1 MIKSYKHDRMI
12 FPLNFGLEKIGLPLI
27 LTSGR
32 KKNVCFLID
41 TGSTHNTLFSFV
53 YEHFKDDFRI
63 IEENQETMGIES
75 RFQESITV
83 EGTFNFEGTEYTS
96 TFAVV
101 KANDRITQLQ
111 EDTGVQLHGILGIHF
126 LIENK
131 WKIDFEKMIVTCH

>member
-1 MIKSYKHDRMI
+1 MI

-96 TFAVV
+96 IFEVV
-101 KANDRITQLQ
+101 KANDTITQLQ
-111 EDTGVQLHGILGIHF
+111 EETGVQLHGILGIPF
-126 LIENK
+126 LMENK
-131 WKIDFEKMIVTCH
+131 WKIDFEKMIVTCP

>member
-1 MIKSYKHDRMI
+1 MRFS
-12 FPLNFGLEKIGLPLI
+12 LNFGIEKTGMPLI

-53 YEHFKDDFRI
+53 YEHFKDEFRI
-63 IEENQETMGIES
+63 IEENQKTTGIES
-75 RFQESITV
+75 RFQKSTTV

-111 EDTGVQLHGILGIHF
+111 EVTGVQLHGILGIPF

-131 WKIDFEKMIVTCH
+131 WKIDFEKKNVTCP

>member
-1 MIKSYKHDRMI
+1 MI
-12 FPLNFGLEKIGLPLI
+12 FQLNFGLEKTGMPLI

-63 IEENQETMGIES
+63 IEEDQKTIGVES
-75 RFQESITV
+75 RFQESTTV
-83 EGTFNFEGTEYTS
+83 EGTFNFDGTEYTS

-101 KANDRITQLQ
+101 KANDTIVKIQ
-111 EDTGVQLHGILGIHF
+111 EETGVQLHGILGIPF
-126 LIENK
+126 LMENK

>member
-1 MIKSYKHDRMI
+1 MRFS
-12 FPLNFGLEKIGLPLI
+12 LNFGIEKTGKPLI
-27 LTSGR
+27 LTSGK

-63 IEENQETMGIES
+63 IEEDQKTMGIES
-75 RFQESITV
+75 RFQDSTTV

-101 KANDRITQLQ
+101 KANDAIAKIQ
-111 EDTGVQLHGILGIHF
+111 EETGVQLHGILGIPF
-126 LIENK
+126 LMENK
-131 WKIDFEKMIVTCH
+131 WKIDFEKMIVSCP

>member
-1 MIKSYKHDRMI
+1 MRFS
-12 FPLNFGLEKIGLPLI
+12 LNFGIEKTGMPLI
-27 LTSGR
+27 LTSGK

-63 IEENQETMGIES
+63 IEEDQKTMGIES
-75 RFQESITV
+75 RFQDSTTV
-83 EGTFNFEGTEYTS
+83 EGTFNFDGTEYTS

-101 KANDRITQLQ
+101 KANDAIAKIQ
-111 EDTGVQLHGILGIHF
+111 EETGVQLHGILGIPF
-126 LIENK
+126 LMENK

>member
-1 MIKSYKHDRMI
+1 MRFS
-12 FPLNFGLEKIGLPLI
+12 LNFGIEKTGMPLI
-27 LTSGR
+27 LTSGK

-63 IEENQETMGIES
+63 IEEDQKTMGIES
-75 RFQESITV
+75 RFQDSTTV
-83 EGTFNFEGTEYTS
+83 EGTFNFDGTEYTS

-101 KANDRITQLQ
+101 KANDAIAKIQ
-111 EDTGVQLHGILGIHF
+111 EETGVQLHGILGIPF

>member
-1 MIKSYKHDRMI
+1 MIKSYKYYRMR

-75 RFQESITV
+75 SFQESITV

-101 KANDRITQLQ
+101 KANDMITQLQ
-111 EDTGVQLHGILGIHF
+111 EDTGVQLHGILGIPF
-126 LIENK
+126 LKENK
-131 WKIDFEKMIVTCH
+131 WKIDFEKMIVTCP

>member
-1 MIKSYKHDRMI
+1 M
-12 FPLNFGLEKIGLPLI
+12 
-27 LTSGR
+27 
-32 KKNVCFLID
+32 
-41 TGSTHNTLFSFV
+41 LFSFV

-101 KANDRITQLQ
+101 KANDMITQLQ
-111 EDTGVQLHGILGIHF
+111 EDTGVQLHGILGIPF
-126 LIENK
+126 LKENK
-131 WKIDFEKMIVTCH
+131 WKIDFEKMIVTCP

>member
-1 MIKSYKHDRMI
+1 MI

>member
-1 MIKSYKHDRMI
+1 MI

-63 IEENQETMGIES
+63 IEENQETMGIEG
-75 RFQESITV
+75 RFQESTTV

-101 KANDRITQLQ
+101 KANDTITQLQ

-126 LIENK
+126 LMENN
-131 WKIDFEKMIVTCH
+131 WKIDFEKKVVICP

>member
-1 MIKSYKHDRMI
+1 MR

-27 LTSGR
+27 LTSGK

-63 IEENQETMGIES
+63 IEENQETKGIES

-83 EGTFNFEGTEYTS
+83 EGTFNFDGTEYTS

-101 KANDRITQLQ
+101 KANDTITQLQ
-111 EDTGVQLHGILGIHF
+111 EDTGVQLHGILGIPF
-126 LIENK
+126 LMENN
-131 WKIDFEKMIVTCH
+131 WIIDFEKMIVTCP

>member
-1 MIKSYKHDRMI
+1 MR

-41 TGSTHNTLFSFV
+41 TGSIHNTQFSFV

-63 IEENQETMGIES
+63 IEENKETMGIES

-101 KANDRITQLQ
+101 KANDMITQLQ
-111 EDTGVQLHGILGIHF
+111 EDTGVQLHGILGIPF
-126 LIENK
+126 LMENN
-131 WKIDFEKMIVTCH
+131 WKIDFEKKVVTCP